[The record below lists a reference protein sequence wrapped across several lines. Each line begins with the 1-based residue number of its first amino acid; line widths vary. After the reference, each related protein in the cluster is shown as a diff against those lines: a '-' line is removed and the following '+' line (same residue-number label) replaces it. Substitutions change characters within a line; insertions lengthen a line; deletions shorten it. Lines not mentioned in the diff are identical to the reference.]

1 VGGERGPG
9 AAKPDGV
16 QSSSQETF
24 LPRNNLGYL
33 APDRSVHLGGPE
45 ARHSTDTNHHFG
57 TVESSGKEIA
67 MPTMEKT
74 VVGVLEKWDLTAKGS
89 LRGAGLLE
97 MQYAECDI
105 SFTEIRIA

>member
-1 VGGERGPG
+1 MEKGGGDEPVFIHGRGVGLTDGTRPNAIPDTVGGERGPG

-57 TVESSGKEIA
+57 TVESSA
-67 MPTMEKT
+67 TCCS
-74 VVGVLEKWDLTAKGS
+74 D
-89 LRGAGLLE
+89 
-97 MQYAECDI
+97 
-105 SFTEIRIA
+105 